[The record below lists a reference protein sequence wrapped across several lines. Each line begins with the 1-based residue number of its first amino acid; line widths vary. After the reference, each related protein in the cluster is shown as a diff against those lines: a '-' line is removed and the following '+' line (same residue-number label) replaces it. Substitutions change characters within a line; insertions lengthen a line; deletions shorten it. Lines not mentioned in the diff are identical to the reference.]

1 MRIQKKGLNSKWYGN
16 HFYIQGKFIYFH
28 TFFMFCGVVCS
39 FGFVCV
45 VFKGKLHTGQKP
57 LASRLYL

>member
-1 MRIQKKGLNSKWYGN
+1 MRIQKKKGRTANDMEI
-16 HFYIQGKFIYFH
+16 YIQGKFIYFH
-28 TFFMFCGVVCS
+28 TFFMFCGVVCL

-45 VFKGKLHTGQKP
+45 VFKGKLHTVQKL